1 MTAMDNEW
9 SEWRPF
15 PDPRH
20 RGVLMAPYGP
30 GCYELRHISNGQ
42 KVLFGMGGHVAARLS
57 SLLPEP
63 LGTGRRNNKGK
74 RDHCLE
80 HLADLEYRTLA
91 CLTREDAEEA
101 ERGLKARAV
110 EHLYRT

>member
-1 MTAMDNEW
+1 MDNEW

-15 PDPRH
+15 PDPKH
-20 RGVLMAPYGP
+20 RGVLTAPYGP
-30 GCYELRHISNGQ
+30 GCYEVRHISNGQ

-74 RDHCLE
+74 RDYCRG
-80 HLADLEYRTLA
+80 HLVDLEYRTLA
-91 CLTREDAEEA
+91 CLTRGEAEEA
-101 ERGLKARAV
+101 ERGLKVRAAD
-110 EHLYRT
+110 YMFPT